1 MLTTITIAIMLAA
14 LAAGLFAN
22 HLRRRRAKPEGDG
35 DGEESSVSDLISPL
49 ETLAVLLV
57 AFVIVVAAESYGA
70 AGTAVGAEAHRV
82 DQLYEVADY
91 APEEQREGVQADAVC
106 YARAIMTY
114 EWPKMTDAG
123 EKAPEASVWS
133 SDFRR
138 HFKALAQQDNNTFE
152 LLVKADDER
161 SVARQTR
168 LSEAMPAIPTVVY
181 WFMVVSLAATIGA
194 FAFGLPRRRG
204 PSHYVLLVVLAG
216 LFTGA
221 LLLIEDID
229 KPFSGQI
236 RITNEAMSE
245 TAADIAEDF
254 ATDHPGRPL
263 PCDGTGARVG
273 VGR

>member
-1 MLTTITIAIMLAA
+1 MLTTITVVIMLAA

-22 HLRRRRAKPEGDG
+22 RMRRRRADPDGDG
-35 DGEESSVSDLISPL
+35 DGEEASVSDLISPL

-91 APEEQREGVQADAVC
+91 APEPQREGVQADAVC
-106 YARAIMTY
+106 YARAIMSY
-114 EWPKMTDAG
+114 EWPMMTDTG
-123 EKAPEASVWS
+123 EKAPQASVWS

-138 HFKALAQQDNNTFE
+138 HFKELAQRDSNTFE
-152 LLVKADDER
+152 LLVQADDER

-168 LSEAMPAIPTVVY
+168 LSEAMPAIPAVVY
-181 WFMVVSLAATIGA
+181 WFMVLSLAATIGA

-236 RITNEAMSE
+236 RITSETMSE

-254 ATDHPGRPL
+254 RADHPGRPL
-263 PCDGTGARVG
+263 PCDPTGARLG
-273 VGR
+273 T